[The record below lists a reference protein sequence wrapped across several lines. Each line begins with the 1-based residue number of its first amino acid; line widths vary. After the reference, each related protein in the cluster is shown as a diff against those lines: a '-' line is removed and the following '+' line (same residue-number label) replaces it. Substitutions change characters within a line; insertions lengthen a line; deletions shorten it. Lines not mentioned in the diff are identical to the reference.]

1 MEILVFLAGFLVGAL
16 CVFIPFKVINKNN
29 KASQDILLEQM
40 KLYFENTANKIFKE
54 SSSELSNQ
62 NRERLDEFFKRF
74 KEKIED
80 FEKFVEIDVKTR
92 KIINYF
98 MPGPITLILKTKTD
112 VPHFVDL
119 GTGFVGVRIP
129 DDKFVVNMIKEVG
142 EPLLVPSANI
152 SSFPP
157 AKNDKRAIEY
167 FHDTIDGVVEG
178 ECINGTP
185 SSIFKIDNGK
195 IILIRKG
202 LISLEEVEEIVKWKF
217 L

>member
-1 MEILVFLAGFLVGAL
+1 MIKLTKKDISKCAEIL
-16 CVFIPFKVINKNN
+16 KNN
-29 KASQDILLEQM
+29 GLLAFPTETVFGLGIKASSEENYE
-40 KLYFENTANKIFKE
+40 KLVKVK
-54 SSSELSNQ
+54 
-62 NRERLDEFFKRF
+62 NRPNDKPFTLMCS
-74 KEKIED
+74 KIED
-80 FEKFVEIDVKTR
+80 FEKFVEIDEKTE
-92 KIINYF
+92 KIINHF

-129 DDKFVVNMIKEVG
+129 DDEFVINMIKEVG

-157 AKNDKRAIEY
+157 AKNDNEVIEY
-167 FHDTIDGVVEG
+167 FHNSIDGVVEG
-178 ECINGTP
+178 ECYNGTP
-185 SSIFKIDNGK
+185 SSIFKIDSGK

-202 LISLEEVEEIVKWKF
+202 PISLEEVEEIIKWQF

>member
-1 MEILVFLAGFLVGAL
+1 MIKLTKKDISKCAEIL
-16 CVFIPFKVINKNN
+16 KNN
-29 KASQDILLEQM
+29 GLLAFPTETVFGLGIKASSEENYE
-40 KLYFENTANKIFKE
+40 KLVKVKNRPNDKPFTLMCSKIK
-54 SSSELSNQ
+54 
-62 NRERLDEFFKRF
+62 K
-74 KEKIED
+74 KK
-80 FEKFVEIDVKTR
+80 KFVEIDEKTR

-157 AKNDKRAIEY
+157 AKNDKEAIEY

-178 ECINGTP
+178 ECINGIP

>member
-1 MEILVFLAGFLVGAL
+1 MIKLTKKDISKCAEIL
-16 CVFIPFKVINKNN
+16 KNN
-29 KASQDILLEQM
+29 GLLAFPTETVFGLGIKASSEENYE
-40 KLYFENTANKIFKE
+40 KLVKVK
-54 SSSELSNQ
+54 
-62 NRERLDEFFKRF
+62 NRPSDKPFTLMCS
-74 KEKIED
+74 KIED
-80 FEKFVEIDVKTR
+80 FEKFVKIDEKTR

-157 AKNDKRAIEY
+157 AKNDKEAIEY

>member
-1 MEILVFLAGFLVGAL
+1 MIKLTKKDISKCAEIL
-16 CVFIPFKVINKNN
+16 KNN
-29 KASQDILLEQM
+29 GLLAFPTETVFGLGIKASSEENYE
-40 KLYFENTANKIFKE
+40 KLVKVK
-54 SSSELSNQ
+54 
-62 NRERLDEFFKRF
+62 NRPNDKPFTLMCS
-74 KEKIED
+74 KIED
-80 FEKFVEIDVKTR
+80 FEKFVEIDEKTR

-157 AKNDKRAIEY
+157 AKNDKEAIEY
-167 FHDTIDGVVEG
+167 FHDTIDGVAEG